1 LVKVNNMQRLLDSGL
16 EELTVMVYKMGGVAE
31 KALAISIN
39 GFIDGKD
46 VSKNVLELS
55 EILVN
60 RTVEV
65 EEKAFSL
72 IAKYQPVASD
82 LRIINSYIKVA
93 YDFERYGRYAWD
105 ISFITTRFNAK
116 ALNFDKWI
124 FEYIG
129 KMAEKVL
136 EMVGISINSL
146 KSLDPELVKTMNRA
160 ENAIDKS
167 YFEYLDKLVEQAG
180 VTNESTISSVLV
192 VRYLERI
199 ADHAM
204 HIMEAI
210 VYIATGEKVTLR

>member
-1 LVKVNNMQRLLDSGL
+1 MKDMQRLLDSGL
-16 EELTVMVYKMGGVAE
+16 EELTVMVYKMGEVAE

-39 GFIDGKD
+39 GFVDGKD
-46 VSKNVLELS
+46 VSKDVLELS

-82 LRIINSYIKVA
+82 LRIINSYMKVA

-105 ISFITTRFNAK
+105 ISFITTRFDGK
-116 ALNFDKWI
+116 SLNLNKWM

-136 EMVGISINSL
+136 EMVRVSINSL
-146 KSLDPELVKTMNRA
+146 KSLDPELVKTMTRA
-160 ENAIDKS
+160 ENTVDKA

-180 VTNESTISSVLV
+180 VTNQITISSVLI